1 MSTEHEPRT
10 EPKSNRPRPIPVPDL
25 IWAPVAVGGLVAAAG
40 LFGLAV
46 GQPWLFPSLGPTAF
60 LQAESPE
67 LPSSN
72 FRSTVVG
79 HAVGLASA
87 FVAVYLFGLA
97 DAPGVMATGHLTLA
111 RVGASVLAVALTMFG
126 KTWLKA
132 SHPPAAATTLLIS
145 LGGLKATAGEAAS
158 VAAGVLIVA
167 ALGEGLRRVRLEF
180 LVNPDGGRD

>member
-1 MSTEHEPRT
+1 MAIET
-10 EPKSNRPRPIPVPDL
+10 EPKPEPTAPSRIMVPDL

-67 LPSSN
+67 LPSST
-72 FRSTVVG
+72 FRATVIG

-87 FVAVYLFGLA
+87 FAAVYLFGLA
-97 DAPGVMATGHLTLA
+97 DAPSVMATGHLSPG
-111 RVGASVLAVALTMFG
+111 RVGASVLAVALTMLG
-126 KTWLKA
+126 KVWLKA
-132 SHPPAAATTLLIS
+132 SHPPAAATTLLVS
-145 LGGLKATAGEAAS
+145 LGGLKATASGAAE

-167 ALGEGLRRVRLEF
+167 ALGEGLRRIRLEY
-180 LVNPDGGRD
+180 LVNPERTA